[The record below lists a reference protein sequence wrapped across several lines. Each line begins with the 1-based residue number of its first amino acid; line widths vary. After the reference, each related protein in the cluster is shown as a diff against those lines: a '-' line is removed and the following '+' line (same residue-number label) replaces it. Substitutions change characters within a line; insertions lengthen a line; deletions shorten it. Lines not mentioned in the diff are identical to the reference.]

1 MLIQSLLLFLSAALG
16 SLAVFAIRRPSPI
29 FFKRLLIFAGGYLFA
44 ITFLHILPELFMLHA
59 NARMAGLYVLVGFF
73 LQLFLELF
81 SKGIEHGHLYETD
94 QEEHQHAIV
103 PWTLMAAL
111 SVHAFSDGIILN
123 DPSVHLHHHH
133 GANTLLI
140 GILLHKVPESFAL
153 ASILIKLI
161 NSRSKV
167 LVYLFIFALAA
178 PLGLLG
184 SSYVS
189 QQQWLPAQFSL
200 ALWGIVSGS
209 LVHIATTIFFEA
221 NPSHH
226 TNNHKF
232 IAGLIGAVL
241 GAVCELCL

>member
-1 MLIQSLLLFLSAALG
+1 
-16 SLAVFAIRRPSPI
+16 
-29 FFKRLLIFAGGYLFA
+29 
-44 ITFLHILPELFMLHA
+44 
-59 NARMAGLYVLVGFF
+59 MAKTTTT
-73 LQLFLELF
+73 
-81 SKGIEHGHLYETD
+81 S
-94 QEEHQHAIV
+94 
-103 PWTLMAAL
+103 
-111 SVHAFSDGIILN
+111 
-123 DPSVHLHHHH
+123 
-133 GANTLLI
+133 NTLLI